1 MKDIYILCAAI
12 WYDDEKP
19 YYHQP
24 KNINTGLVVCGYRH
38 HNCILLAHQ
47 FIETKDGIEGFL
59 TSDNT
64 FVTRE
69 VAYNIAEAAGQIKG
83 ETYGRILYSEN
94 IY

>member
-1 MKDIYILCAAI
+1 MQKVYILCAAI
-12 WYDDEKP
+12 WYNDGKT

-24 KNINTGLVVCGYRH
+24 KNITNGLVICGFRH

-47 FIETKDGIEGFL
+47 FIQTKDGVEGFL
-59 TSDNT
+59 TSENM

-69 VAYNIAEAAGQIKG
+69 VAYDIAEAAGQLKG
-83 ETYGRILYSEN
+83 KTYGRTLYSED